1 MISFTNP
8 NRNLLTCGVMQIL
21 VEKWSPKT
29 AHMDSSMAKS
39 STGFIITFAGCPIAW
54 TFKLQAEVALSI
66 TEVNL

>member
-1 MISFTNP
+1 
-8 NRNLLTCGVMQIL
+8 VMQIL